1 LPDEE
6 LDEQSASN
14 RPFWSGTI
22 TFGLVSIPVNL
33 FPANR
38 GDRVSLRMLG
48 PNGKPLARRYYSEQ
62 SGRDLDAEDI
72 VRGYEIKKDRF
83 VDVTDEEL
91 ERLAPERS
99 RDINLRRFVDD
110 KSIPRLYFERGYF
123 LAPAGSTR
131 AYHLLAQTME
141 RTGRAGIA
149 TFVMRGKEYLVA
161 ITADNGI
168 LRAETMRFADEIR
181 APEAI
186 GLPKKEKA
194 TPAALRVFERVITGK
209 SRTTLPTKELRDED
223 AESLRKLIQR
233 KRKSE
238 KNIVS
243 AAGRRKAKA
252 EVVDLLEVLRQSLG
266 QADKRS
272 RKRAKRSH

>member
-1 LPDEE
+1 LPEDF
-6 LDEQSASN
+6 DDQSVST

-38 GDRVSLRMLG
+38 GSKASLRMLG
-48 PNGKPLARRYYSEQ
+48 PSGNPLARRYYSEK
-62 SGRDLDAEDI
+62 SGHDLDSDDI
-72 VRGYEIKKDRF
+72 IRGYEIKKDRF
-83 VDVTDEEL
+83 IEIGDEEL

-99 RDINLRRFVDD
+99 RDINLQRFVDES
-110 KSIPRLYFERGYF
+110 SIPRLYFERGYF

-131 AYHLLAQTME
+131 AYHLLARTME

-168 LRAETMRFADEIR
+168 LRAETMRFHDEIR
-181 APEAI
+181 SPENV
-186 GLPKKEKA
+186 GLPKKQKPA
-194 TPAALRVFERVITGK
+194 PAAVRSFERMIAQR
-209 SRTTLPTKELRDED
+209 SRASLPTAELRDE
-223 AESLRKLIQR
+223 ETERLLKLVQH

-238 KNIVS
+238 KNVVE
-243 AAGRRKAKA
+243 APVRGKRKA
-252 EVVDLLEVLRQSLG
+252 EVVDLLEVLRQSLS
-266 QADKRS
+266 QTSPSSRS
-272 RKRAKRSH
+272 RARR

>member
-1 LPDEE
+1 
-6 LDEQSASN
+6 
-14 RPFWSGTI
+14 
-22 TFGLVSIPVNL
+22 
-33 FPANR
+33 
-38 GDRVSLRMLG
+38 MLG

>member
-186 GLPKKEKA
+186 GLPKKQKA
-194 TPAALRVFERVITGK
+194 TPAAVRCV
-209 SRTTLPTKELRDED
+209 
-223 AESLRKLIQR
+223 
-233 KRKSE
+233 
-238 KNIVS
+238 
-243 AAGRRKAKA
+243 
-252 EVVDLLEVLRQSLG
+252 
-266 QADKRS
+266 
-272 RKRAKRSH
+272 